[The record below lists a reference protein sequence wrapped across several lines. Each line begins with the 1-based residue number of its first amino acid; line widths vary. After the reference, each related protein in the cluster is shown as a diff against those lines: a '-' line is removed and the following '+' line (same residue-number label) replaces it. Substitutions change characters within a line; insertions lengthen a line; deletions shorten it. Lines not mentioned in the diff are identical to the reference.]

1 MGAGSVRAT
10 AQALALVMVLEL
22 GEALGAKWGLVM
34 ALGSESTWAEA
45 MGNSRAVEWATV
57 MASM

>member
-34 ALGSESTWAEA
+34 ALGSESGWEEVLE
-45 MGNSRAVEWATV
+45 SR
-57 MASM
+57 